1 MKTVKLIWVCMF
13 ILASTCLFA
22 QPDPTGGGGI
32 PGPVVGAPIDSSLIA
47 FILLTA
53 SLPFFLLKR
62 AKI

>member
-1 MKTVKLIWVCMF
+1 MKTVKIIWVCMF

-22 QPDPTGGGGI
+22 QPVPGSGTGG
-32 PGPVVGAPIDSSLIA
+32 VVIGAPIDSSLIA
-47 FILLTA
+47 FILFAA